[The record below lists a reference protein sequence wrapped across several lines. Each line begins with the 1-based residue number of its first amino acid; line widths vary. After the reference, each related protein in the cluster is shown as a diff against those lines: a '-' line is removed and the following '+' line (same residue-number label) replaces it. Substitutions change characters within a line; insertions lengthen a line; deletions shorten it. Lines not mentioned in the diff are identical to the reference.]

1 MLGIRIAGTGSAL
14 PEKRLTNDDLSHM
27 VDTSDEWISSR
38 TGISERGILSEGESV
53 VDLAVEASRRALEDS
68 GLTADAVQGVLVAT
82 ISAPR
87 LSPNLACEVQAA
99 LGVEG
104 WAMDV
109 SAACSGF
116 IYALQVARGLMA
128 VDPRPIVVVGAEHL
142 SRLIDWE
149 DRNTCVLFGDGAGA
163 VVVEPSDAPA
173 SVICR
178 SFPDAE
184 GVLLVGGE
192 SPYIRMDGRAV
203 YKFAVKELADV
214 LTAACADYGI
224 APNGLDHVVAHQAN
238 VRIIDAAAS
247 RMDLS
252 DERFFK
258 NIALVGN
265 TSAASVPIALDDL
278 NRSGGLSRGQLVGL
292 VAFGGGLSS
301 GAAVFA
307 W

>member
-1 MLGIRIAGTGSAL
+1 MPGIRIAGTGSSL
-14 PEKRLTNDDLSHM
+14 PDHRLTNDDLSLM

-38 TGISERGILSEGESV
+38 TGISERRILQEGESV
-53 VDLAVEASRRALEDS
+53 VDLAVEASRLALEDA
-68 GLTADAVQGVLVAT
+68 GLEVDAIQGVLVAT
-82 ISAPR
+82 VTAPR
-87 LSPNLACEVQAA
+87 LSPNLACEIQGA

-116 IYALQVARGLMA
+116 IYALQVARGLLCI
-128 VDPRPIVVVGAEHL
+128 DERPILVVGAEHL
-142 SRLIDWE
+142 SKAIDWE

-163 VVVEPSDAPA
+163 AIVERSDEPA
-173 SVICR
+173 TILMR
-178 SFPDAE
+178 SFPDTE
-184 GVLLVGGE
+184 GVLLIGGE

-214 LTAACADYGI
+214 LTAAARDYGI
-224 APNGLDHVVAHQAN
+224 EPSELDHVVAHQAN
-238 VRIIDAAAS
+238 VRIIDAAAA
-247 RMDLS
+247 RMDLV